1 MSQHMIPEFQTILS
15 EIVTDLL
22 SAQDINDLNN
32 STITDANNTVI
43 ENFDFMNFYRNE
55 ARNFSKTCQ

>member
-1 MSQHMIPEFQTILS
+1 MIPEFQTILS